1 MLETNDGLDMSSV
14 KILGLL
20 EVDDGYDK
28 SGVIILSEKFVKQI
42 ESVVKMFRTGE
53 TQGSAEE
60 T

>member
-1 MLETNDGLDMSSV
+1 MSSV